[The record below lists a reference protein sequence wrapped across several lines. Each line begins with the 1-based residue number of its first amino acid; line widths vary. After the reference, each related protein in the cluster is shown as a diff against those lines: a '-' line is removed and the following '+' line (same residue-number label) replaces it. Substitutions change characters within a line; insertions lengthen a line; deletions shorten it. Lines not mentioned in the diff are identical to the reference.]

1 MNSYW
6 NQSSDINNFNLVSL
20 TGKNKKQIITKLSL
34 KERRYISHGTLCMNY
49 TPNEIYNNTLKYI
62 YKILNYK
69 ALKIYLYFRNYRIR
83 YDNKL
88 NNCYKRL
95 HFNKKFNDIYICDDL
110 IIKIF
115 SKLKIL
121 K

>member
-6 NQSSDINNFNLVSL
+6 YQTSDINNFNLESL
-20 TGKNKKQIITKLSL
+20 TGKNKKQIISKFLL
-34 KERRYISHGTLCMNY
+34 KEKRYISHKTLCMNY
-49 TPNEIYNNTLKYI
+49 TQNEKYNITLKYI

-83 YDNKL
+83 YVNKL

-95 HFNKKFNDIYICDDL
+95 YFNKRFNNINICDDI

-115 SKLKIL
+115 SELKLL